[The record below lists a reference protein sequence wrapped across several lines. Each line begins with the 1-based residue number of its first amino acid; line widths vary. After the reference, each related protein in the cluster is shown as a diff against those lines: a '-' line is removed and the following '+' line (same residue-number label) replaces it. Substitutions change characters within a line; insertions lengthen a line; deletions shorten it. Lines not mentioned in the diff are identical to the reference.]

1 MGKPPSRHVV
11 PRRGESD
18 YDHEEAT
25 TLDPFVIHDE
35 ELVVVPKA
43 GGAESI
49 REDLRADPDVQD
61 ALRWLDPPSNAG
73 PPAAVA
79 VVVPAAPAPGEGY
92 AQPVRHPSAPPY
104 AVYTPL
110 PQPYPGA
117 GPYPTPVPSYV
128 PNSGAYYLPM
138 PMPGPVAAP
147 APARSPVLWILLSA
161 IVTGGGIALG
171 WWLFAGGSAQQR
183 PASRA
188 VAPQPQPHQVQAQ
201 PPPPQ
206 PQAQPAPPPAKPAPA
221 DAVTGEVTE
230 VAQADSAAVLAPTSG
245 EISKVFLSAPREVEK
260 GDKLVELRSESG
272 GGGARAKKL
281 AARVAELERLAKN
294 DPVYEDFLV
303 KARKEQKAAEG
314 HVVTTV
320 IKANAAGMARLDV
333 KEGDAVAGRK
343 PVAHISKG
351 GDWTV
356 TATAKSEVQRSWSC
370 SLQLA
375 EDKKAACT
383 IQKVIATPAGSEL
396 TVTVG
401 ARDAPWLADAT
412 QKPTITFGPRE

>member
-1 MGKPPSRHVV
+1 VV

-79 VVVPAAPAPGEGY
+79 AAAPLPGEAY
-92 AQPVRHPSAPPY
+92 APPAPHPGAPPY

-138 PMPGPVAAP
+138 PMPGPAAAP

-161 IVTGGGIALG
+161 MVTGGGIVLG
-171 WWLFAGGSAQQR
+171 WWLFSGVAAHER

-188 VAPQPQPHQVQAQ
+188 VAPQPQPQQVQPQPQQVPPQ

-206 PQAQPAPPPAKPAPA
+206 QPQPQPAPQPAKPARA
-221 DAVTGEVTE
+221 DAVTGEVTK

-245 EISKVFLSAPREVEK
+245 EISKVFLSAPRQVEK

-272 GGGARAKKL
+272 GGGAKAKKL

-294 DPVYEDFLV
+294 DPVYEEFLD

-314 HVVTTV
+314 QVVTTV
-320 IKANAAGMARLDV
+320 IKANAAGMARLEV
-333 KEGDAVAGRK
+333 KEGDAVSGHK
-343 PVAHISKG
+343 PVAYISKG
-351 GDWTV
+351 GDWTL
-356 TATAKSEVQRSWSC
+356 TATAKSEVQQSWSC
-370 SLQLA
+370 SLQLT
-375 EDKKAACT
+375 EGKKAACT
-383 IQKVIATPAGSEL
+383 IQKVIATSAGSEL

-401 ARDAPWLADAT
+401 AADAPWLADASQT
-412 QKPTITFGPRE
+412 PTITFGPRE